1 MSALSI
7 VRAPTV
13 NVSSAGS
20 SLSST
25 ISSTVSAPSISV
37 GVTTPQ
43 FLVPNSAPNLSLSA
57 ISSPQINITSAITS
71 PSSLNLSGIGSSLGV
86 PTSAGGIASTLG
98 LSSPTLPSTGQALNT
113 LSQGLGINLPGGAN
127 LNSLSQAFSGTVS
140 SLIPVGSLSLSG
152 LQFPKLPQFPGID
165 LAGINLGAGPKFIAE
180 QIAKFKTLVPP
191 FVPGLKINMGMAL
204 AAISV
209 LKAAMSANPSELVKH
224 LLDGIVSDLKSQV
237 AGQLQNAI
245 DSTGVNNLQG
255 QLNNV
260 VGTAQD
266 SFVNNFN
273 LMNPP
278 QTTTNA
284 DGETVEIPAP
294 KPDLSQFQ
302 SISITPPTGTGILQ
316 STSNAVQGATSNVLS
331 EAKAFTFPPSG

>member
-13 NVSSAGS
+13 NVSSAAS

-25 ISSTVSAPSISV
+25 ISSAFSSPSISV
-37 GVTTPQ
+37 GVATPQ

-71 PSSLNLSGIGSSLGV
+71 PSNLNLGGIGSTLGV
-86 PTSAGGIASTLG
+86 PTSAGGIASSLN
-98 LSSPTLPSTGQALNT
+98 LSSPTLPSTGEAINT
-113 LSQGLGINLPGGAN
+113 LSQGLGINMPGGVN

-140 SLIPVGSLSLSG
+140 SLIPAGSLSLSG
-152 LQFPKLPQFPGID
+152 LQLPKLPQFPGID
-165 LAGINLGAGPKFIAE
+165 LAGINLGAGPKFIGE
-180 QIAKFKTLVPP
+180 QLAKFKTLVPP

-204 AAISV
+204 AAMSI
-209 LKAAMSANPSELVKH
+209 LKAAMSANPGELVKH

-260 VGTAQD
+260 VGSAQD

-302 SISITPPTGTGILQ
+302 NISIAPSQGTGILQ
-316 STSNAVQGATSNVLS
+316 STNNAVQGATNNVLS
-331 EAKAFTFPPSG
+331 QAKAFTFPPTG